1 VTTLAYNL
9 DHQVTQVTRP
19 DGSTISYQYAPTSG
33 RLLSTTMP
41 RGVTTPTYDAA
52 GRVTNVAGPGGEE
65 LAFTYDGSLPK
76 TVTWTGTVSGSLA
89 YSYNSFLETSQVL
102 VTGGS
107 ASKTIAF
114 SRNKDAQLTQ
124 AGAMSYSYDPVTGF
138 GTGSAL
144 GNLTDEPSFNSFG
157 ELASYTAR
165 AGSATLFEATYTR
178 DKLGRVTTK
187 TETVGSDTSTWAYE
201 YDLAGRLIEV
211 EKDGQVLESY
221 TYDANSNRTAWTD
234 PWGTGTATYDDQD
247 RLTDYAGTTFTYN
260 ANGER
265 LTKITGS
272 GTIGTVYDVT
282 GQVLQVTLPSGITID
297 YVLDAANRRLAKKV
311 NGSLAKSY
319 LWAGGSLVA
328 ELDAAGNLE
337 TTYVYGRKPHVPEY
351 LLRGSET
358 YRLVTDPLGSV
369 RLVVRVSDGQVVQRL
384 DYSAFG
390 RVLFDSNPGF
400 QPFGYAGGLWEPQT
414 GLVRF
419 GARDYDPEVGR
430 WTAKDPIG
438 FSGGDT
444 NLYGYVVGDPVN
456 LVDPEGTFAW
466 VVAGGLVGAVVNVTV
481 LVVANGG
488 FEGLTGRQVLAA
500 TASGFVSGVV
510 GAMAGPLG
518 GTIARGLGLGFS
530 GLGSAVG
537 AGAISAVGGVA
548 GQAVANA
555 IDPCNE
561 SSLLNA
567 GFWAGIGGGLG
578 KGLFPTQNLNIWA
591 EAKRFGPR
599 TVKGLFGTHNAWMNL
614 GSFGASAGVG
624 GAANFPALNPF

>member
-1 VTTLAYNL
+1 LVAAIPA
-9 DHQVTQVTRP
+9 RP
-19 DGSTISYQYAPTSG
+19 DLQQTSETG
-33 RLLSTTMP
+33 NVASKLSTTMP

-89 YSYNSFLETSQVL
+89 YSYNSFLETSQVI
-102 VTGGS
+102 VTAGAS
-107 ASKTIAF
+107 SKTVSY

-124 AGAMSYSYDPVTGF
+124 AGAMSFSYDPVTGF

-144 GNLTDEPSFNSFG
+144 GSLTDEPSYNAFG

-201 YDLAGRLIEV
+201 YDLAGRLVEV
-211 EKDGQVLESY
+211 EKDGLLVESY

-234 PWGTGTATYDDQD
+234 PWGSGTAVYDDQD
-247 RLTDYAGTTFTYN
+247 RLTDYSGTTFTYN

-265 LTKITGS
+265 LTKTTAS
-272 GTIGTVYDVT
+272 GTVSTVYDAT
-282 GQVLQVTLPSGITID
+282 GQLLQVGLPTGLTID

-337 TTYVYGRKPHVPEY
+337 STYVYGRKPHVPEY
-351 LLRGSET
+351 LLRGNET

-369 RLVVRVSDGQVVQRL
+369 RLVVRVSDGQVQQRS

-390 RVLFDSNPGF
+390 RVLLDSNPGF
-400 QPFGYAGGLWEPQT
+400 QPFGYAGGVYEPQT

-444 NLYGYVVGDPVN
+444 NLYGYMVGDPVN
-456 LVDPEGTFAW
+456 LVDPSGTTSWWIQAADAIGNVAAGFGDSVSFGITDWVRDQMGTNGAVDKRGKGYFAGEVAAVLHDLFSSGARGFAKAGVKGAVKESTRSAARRSAAEIRQRTQREKRRLAKELGDIPRSEQATAHGGSAATGRW
-466 VVAGGLVGAVVNVTV
+466 WEYKDVNGVPKIVVEHPDGTVHVGVPKPQSDHAAGGPPKFYDY
-481 LVVANGG
+481 GG
-488 FEGLTGRQVLAA
+488 FGH
-500 TASGFVSGVV
+500 V
-510 GAMAGPLG
+510 GD
-518 GTIARGLGLGFS
+518 S
-530 GLGSAVG
+530 
-537 AGAISAVGGVA
+537 
-548 GQAVANA
+548 
-555 IDPCNE
+555 
-561 SSLLNA
+561 
-567 GFWAGIGGGLG
+567 
-578 KGLFPTQNLNIWA
+578 
-591 EAKRFGPR
+591 
-599 TVKGLFGTHNAWMNL
+599 
-614 GSFGASAGVG
+614 
-624 GAANFPALNPF
+624 